1 MDWIA
6 FTATNAVEL
15 ISAQRRGESVAGPI
29 EHYNNVF
36 SLSYHRWFQAVYQD
50 KYEYIGEYDLM
61 RLAFL
66 LDLGL
71 YYLGIVSQ
79 PFKMGIKGLLA
90 PPFSE
95 PLSRPVFV
103 LMLTYN
109 RRFAQIARRRRRLDQ
124 LGKTNRAKRCLANG
138 FTLSRSDIRLIVK
151 TLLQWVCLELKEG
164 WRSWGEEEVSV
175 SVDKKRAVAPSSS
188 L

>member
-1 MDWIA
+1 
-6 FTATNAVEL
+6 
-15 ISAQRRGESVAGPI
+15 
-29 EHYNNVF
+29 
-36 SLSYHRWFQAVYQD
+36 
-50 KYEYIGEYDLM
+50 M

-66 LDLGL
+66 MDLGL

-103 LMLTYN
+103 LMRTYN
-109 RRFAQIARRRRRLDQ
+109 RRFAQIARRRRRLDL

-138 FTLSRSDIRLIVK
+138 FTLSRSDIRLIFK
-151 TLLQWVCLELKEG
+151 TLLQWLGLELSEG
-164 WRSWGEEEVSV
+164 WRSWKKVPVPVAVEE
-175 SVDKKRAVAPSSS
+175 KQTVAPSTSP
-188 L
+188 